1 MKKMKI
7 LINKPVYSGLPI
19 LEISKIVMYKFWY
32 DYVKPQYGEK
42 VTLYYMDTDSFI
54 VYIIAGYICKDITE
68 DAETRFDSSNYVLD
82 GLLLKG
88 KKKKVIVLMKAE
100 LGGKLIIE
108 FVALRAKAYSYL
120 TDNGSEDKKV
130 KGTKTFVIKRKLKFE
145 SCKNCL
151 EANQLDNEINYLEK
165 NETNVDSL
173 KIIKNS

>member
-1 MKKMKI
+1 
-7 LINKPVYSGLPI
+7 
-19 LEISKIVMYKFWY
+19 
-32 DYVKPQYGEK
+32 
-42 VTLYYMDTDSFI
+42 
-54 VYIIAGYICKDITE
+54 
-68 DAETRFDSSNYVLD
+68 
-82 GLLLKG
+82 
-88 KKKKVIVLMKAE
+88 MKAE